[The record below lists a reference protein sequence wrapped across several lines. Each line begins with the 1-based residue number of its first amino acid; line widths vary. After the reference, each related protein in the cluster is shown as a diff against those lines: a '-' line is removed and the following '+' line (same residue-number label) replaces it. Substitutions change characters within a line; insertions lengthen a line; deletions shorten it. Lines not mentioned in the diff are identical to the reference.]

1 MGGHEDRAV
10 TLLLRPVG
18 RGNWR
23 VITMVVTGA
32 GDLFTLRPGHRLQ
45 VQGFPLLRIVEVRP

>member
-1 MGGHEDRAV
+1 M

-23 VITMVVTGA
+23 VITMIVTGA
-32 GDLFTLRPGHRLQ
+32 GDLFTLRPGHRIT
-45 VQGFPLLRIVEVRP
+45 VQGFPRLLRIVEVQP

>member
-1 MGGHEDRAV
+1 M

-23 VITMVVTGA
+23 VITMTVTGA
-32 GDLFTLRPGHRLQ
+32 GDLFTLRPGHRIT
-45 VQGFPLLRIVEVRP
+45 VQGFPRLLRIVEVQP

>member
-1 MGGHEDRAV
+1 M

-23 VITMVVTGA
+23 VITMIVSGA
-32 GDLFTLRPGHRLQ
+32 GDLFTLRPGHRIQ
-45 VQGFPLLRIVEVRP
+45 VQGFPRPLRIVEVRS

>member
-1 MGGHEDRAV
+1 M
-10 TLLLRPVG
+10 TILLRPVG

-32 GDLFTLRPGHRLQ
+32 GDLFTLRPGHRIT
-45 VQGFPLLRIVEVRP
+45 VQGFPQLRIVEVQT